1 MTAPATTC
9 AAVPRAGLCLPALVL
24 AIALP
29 AAGQTGQ
36 RPLSPI
42 SSGTSTRVFR
52 RTSRILERM
61 LIGPAIGA
69 AYGGLRPARRPGA
82 IAVAPVVTLHGC
94 ALAASVRFQGFER

>member
-1 MTAPATTC
+1 
-9 AAVPRAGLCLPALVL
+9 VL

-29 AAGQTGQ
+29 AARQTGQ

-52 RTSRILERM
+52 RTSRTVEGM

-69 AYGGLRPARRPGA
+69 AYVGLHPARADQRGDSVVAGA
-82 IAVAPVVTLHGC
+82 LMG
-94 ALAASVRFQGFER
+94 